1 MVDILSI
8 QQFFRGTDM
17 KRVLAI
23 LLAAVCLLSL
33 CACGNGNKKI
43 DISARDLTAA
53 ALQSTGLEG
62 ADLLM
67 DAGDGSFANRFY
79 YYYGIGTDQV
89 RDYAIAYSS
98 SSRPEEI
105 SVLVA
110 ADGVN
115 VKVLTDALDARRQMQ
130 RSSFELYSPESVEML
145 NNSIIFTEGDCAVLI
160 VAPDPEAVRDKMK
173 ELLGDADGTKTLAKE
188 FYAAREEANAP
199 VYDYSKPVP
208 DSEPKGDDWFGDA
221 AFIGDS
227 RMKGIMNFAKFEYAA
242 DFSHVG
248 LTVADVFTKPYIETA
263 SGTVTVSEALQGGT
277 YGKIYMMTGLNEL
290 GWYDTDKFIEYYG
303 DMVDHAKQTH
313 PEAQIYVI
321 GIMPVGAKAT
331 AEQAHLTNDRVQM
344 FNGLILGMCEA
355 KQVYFVDGFEAV
367 ASDGSLPDDAS
378 PDGVHMEPGYCK
390 MLTDYLLSHTVEA

>member
-1 MVDILSI
+1 
-8 QQFFRGTDM
+8 M
-17 KRVLAI
+17 KRVIAM

-33 CACGNGNKKI
+33 CACGSGNKKI
-43 DISARDLTAA
+43 DISAKDLTAA

-62 ADLLM
+62 TDLLM
-67 DAGDGSFANRFY
+67 AADDGSFANRFY
-79 YYYGIGTDQV
+79 YYYGIETDKV

-98 SSRPEEI
+98 ASRPEEI

-115 VKVLTDALDARRQMQ
+115 VKVLTDALDARRRMQ

-160 VAPDPEAVRDKMK
+160 VAPDPAAIRDKMQ
-173 ELLGDADGTKTLAKE
+173 ELLGDADGTKTLAGE
-188 FYAAREEANAP
+188 FYTAMEEASAP
-199 VYDYSKPVP
+199 VYVFSKPVP
-208 DSEPKGDDWFGDA
+208 ASAPKGEDWFRDA

-303 DMVDHAKQTH
+303 NLVDHAKQTH

-331 AEQAHLTNDRVQM
+331 AEQSHLTNDRVRM
-344 FNGLILGMCEA
+344 FNELILRMCEA

-367 ASDGSLPDDAS
+367 AADGSLPDDAS

>member
-1 MVDILSI
+1 
-8 QQFFRGTDM
+8 M
-17 KRVLAI
+17 KRAIAI

-33 CACGNGNKKI
+33 CACGGDGKKI
-43 DISARDLTAA
+43 DISAKDLTAA

-62 ADLLM
+62 TDLFAAAD
-67 DAGDGSFANRFY
+67 DESFANRFY
-79 YYYGIGTDQV
+79 YYYGIETDKV

-98 SSRPEEI
+98 ASRPEEI

-110 ADGVN
+110 ADGVD
-115 VKVLTDALDARRQMQ
+115 VKVLTDALDARRRMLV
-130 RSSFELYSPESVEML
+130 SSFELYSPESVEML
-145 NNSIIFTEGDCAVLI
+145 NNAIIFTEGDCAVLI
-160 VAPDPEAVRDKMK
+160 VAPDPASVRDKMQ
-173 ELLGDADGTKTLAKE
+173 ELLGDADGARTLAEE
-188 FYAAREEANAP
+188 FYAAQEASVP
-199 VYDYSKPVP
+199 EYDYSKPVP
-208 DSEPKGDDWFGDA
+208 ASEPKGEDWFRDA

-248 LTVADVFTKPYIETA
+248 LTVADVFTKPYIDTA

-303 DMVDHAKQTH
+303 DMVDLAKQTH

-367 ASDGSLPDDAS
+367 ASNGSLPDDAS

>member
-1 MVDILSI
+1 
-8 QQFFRGTDM
+8 M
-17 KRVLAI
+17 KRVIAI

-33 CACGNGNKKI
+33 CACGGDEKI
-43 DISARDLTAA
+43 NISAKDLTAA
-53 ALQSTGLEG
+53 ALQSAGLEG

-67 DAGDGSFANRFY
+67 ASDDESFANRFY

-98 SSRPEEI
+98 ASRAEEI

-110 ADGVN
+110 ADGVD
-115 VKVLTDALDARRQMQ
+115 VKVLSDALDARRRMQ

-145 NNSIIFTEGDCAVLI
+145 DNSIIFTEGDCAVLI
-160 VAPDPEAVRDKMK
+160 VAPEPGAVRDKMQ
-173 ELLGDADGTKTLAKE
+173 ELLGDADGTAALAGE
-188 FYAAREEANAP
+188 YYAAREAEAAVP
-199 VYDYSKPVP
+199 EYDYSKPVP
-208 DSEPKGDDWFGDA
+208 ASAPKGEDWFRDA

-248 LTVADVFTKPYIETA
+248 LTVADVFTKPYIETP
-263 SGTVTVSEALQGGT
+263 SGSVTVSEALQGGT
-277 YGKIYMMTGLNEL
+277 YGKIYIMTGLNEL

-303 DMVDHAKQTH
+303 DLVDHAKQTH

-355 KQVYFVDGFEAV
+355 KQVYFIDGFEAV
-367 ASDGSLPDDAS
+367 ASNGSLPDDAS

>member
-1 MVDILSI
+1 
-8 QQFFRGTDM
+8 M
-17 KRVLAI
+17 KRAIAI

-33 CACGNGNKKI
+33 CACGGDGKKI
-43 DISARDLTAA
+43 DISAKDLTAA

-62 ADLLM
+62 TDLFAAAD
-67 DAGDGSFANRFY
+67 DESFANRFY
-79 YYYGIGTDQV
+79 YYYGIETDKV

-98 SSRPEEI
+98 ASRPEEI

-110 ADGVN
+110 ADGVD
-115 VKVLTDALDARRQMQ
+115 VKVLTDALDARRRMLI
-130 RSSFELYSPESVEML
+130 SSFELYSPESVEML
-145 NNSIIFTEGDCAVLI
+145 NNAIIFTEGDCAVMI
-160 VAPDPEAVRDKMK
+160 VAPDPASVRDKMQ
-173 ELLGDADGTKTLAKE
+173 ELLGDADGTRTLAEE
-188 FYAAREEANAP
+188 FYAAQEASVP
-199 VYDYSKPVP
+199 EYDYSKPVP
-208 DSEPKGDDWFGDA
+208 ASEPKGEDWFSDA

-248 LTVADVFTKPYIETA
+248 LTVADVFTKSYIETA

-303 DMVDHAKQTH
+303 DMVDLAKQTH

-367 ASDGSLPDDAS
+367 ASNGSLPDDAS

>member
-1 MVDILSI
+1 
-8 QQFFRGTDM
+8 M
-17 KRVLAI
+17 KRAIAI

-33 CACGNGNKKI
+33 CACGGDGKKI
-43 DISARDLTAA
+43 DISAKDLTAA

-62 ADLLM
+62 TDLFAAAD
-67 DAGDGSFANRFY
+67 DESFANRFY
-79 YYYGIGTDQV
+79 YYYGIETDKV

-98 SSRPEEI
+98 ASRPEEI

-110 ADGVN
+110 ADGVD
-115 VKVLTDALDARRQMQ
+115 VKVLTDALDARRRMLV
-130 RSSFELYSPESVEML
+130 SSFELYSPESVEML
-145 NNSIIFTEGDCAVLI
+145 NNAIIFTEGDCAVMI
-160 VAPDPEAVRDKMK
+160 VAPDPASVRDKMQ
-173 ELLGDADGTKTLAKE
+173 ELLGDADGARTLAEE
-188 FYAAREEANAP
+188 FYAAQEASVPA
-199 VYDYSKPVP
+199 YDYSKPVP
-208 DSEPKGDDWFGDA
+208 ASEPKGEDWFGDA

-303 DMVDHAKQTH
+303 DMVDLAKQTH

-367 ASDGSLPDDAS
+367 ASNGTLPDDAS

>member
-1 MVDILSI
+1 
-8 QQFFRGTDM
+8 
-17 KRVLAI
+17 
-23 LLAAVCLLSL
+23 
-33 CACGNGNKKI
+33 
-43 DISARDLTAA
+43 
-53 ALQSTGLEG
+53 
-62 ADLLM
+62 
-67 DAGDGSFANRFY
+67 
-79 YYYGIGTDQV
+79 
-89 RDYAIAYSS
+89 
-98 SSRPEEI
+98 
-105 SVLVA
+105 
-110 ADGVN
+110 
-115 VKVLTDALDARRQMQ
+115 
-130 RSSFELYSPESVEML
+130 
-145 NNSIIFTEGDCAVLI
+145 
-160 VAPDPEAVRDKMK
+160 
-173 ELLGDADGTKTLAKE
+173 
-188 FYAAREEANAP
+188 
-199 VYDYSKPVP
+199 
-208 DSEPKGDDWFGDA
+208 
-221 AFIGDS
+221 
-227 RMKGIMNFAKFEYAA
+227 MKGIMNFAKFEYAA

-303 DMVDHAKQTH
+303 DMVDLAKQTH

-390 MLTDYLLSHTVEA
+390 MLTDYLLSHTVEACALKNRRQSVCGFCFCLFKSPEARSPRQ

>member
-1 MVDILSI
+1 
-8 QQFFRGTDM
+8 M
-17 KRVLAI
+17 KRAIAI

-33 CACGNGNKKI
+33 CACGGDGKKI
-43 DISARDLTAA
+43 DISAKDLTAA

-62 ADLLM
+62 TDLFAAAD
-67 DAGDGSFANRFY
+67 DESFANRFY
-79 YYYGIGTDQV
+79 YYYGIETDKV

-98 SSRPEEI
+98 ASRPEEI

-110 ADGVN
+110 ADGVDI
-115 VKVLTDALDARRQMQ
+115 KVLTDALDARRRMLV
-130 RSSFELYSPESVEML
+130 SSFELYSPESVEML
-145 NNSIIFTEGDCAVLI
+145 NNAIIFTEGDCAVMI
-160 VAPDPEAVRDKMK
+160 VAPDPASVRDKMQ
-173 ELLGDADGTKTLAKE
+173 ELLGDADGARTLAEE
-188 FYAAREEANAP
+188 FYAAQEASVP
-199 VYDYSKPVP
+199 EYDYSKPVP
-208 DSEPKGDDWFGDA
+208 ASEPKGEDWFRDA

-248 LTVADVFTKPYIETA
+248 LTVADVFTKPYIETE

-303 DMVDHAKQTH
+303 DMVDLAKQTH

-367 ASDGSLPDDAS
+367 ASNGTLPDDAS

>member
-1 MVDILSI
+1 
-8 QQFFRGTDM
+8 M
-17 KRVLAI
+17 KRAIAI

-33 CACGNGNKKI
+33 CACGGDGKKI
-43 DISARDLTAA
+43 DISAKDLTAA

-62 ADLLM
+62 TDRFAAAD
-67 DAGDGSFANRFY
+67 DESFANRFY
-79 YYYGIGTDQV
+79 YYYGIETDKV

-98 SSRPEEI
+98 ASRPEEI

-110 ADGVN
+110 ADGVD
-115 VKVLTDALDARRQMQ
+115 VKVLTDALDARRRMLV
-130 RSSFELYSPESVEML
+130 SSFELYSPESVEML
-145 NNSIIFTEGDCAVLI
+145 NNAIIFTEGDCAVLI
-160 VAPDPEAVRDKMK
+160 VAPDPASVRDKMQ
-173 ELLGDADGTKTLAKE
+173 ELLGDADGVRTLAEE
-188 FYAAREEANAP
+188 FYAAQEASVP
-199 VYDYSKPVP
+199 EYDYSKPVP
-208 DSEPKGDDWFGDA
+208 ASEPKGEDWFGDA

-248 LTVADVFTKPYIETA
+248 LTVADVFTKPYIDTA

-303 DMVDHAKQTH
+303 DMVDLAKQTH

-367 ASDGSLPDDAS
+367 ASNGTLPDDAS

>member
-1 MVDILSI
+1 
-8 QQFFRGTDM
+8 M
-17 KRVLAI
+17 KRAIAI

-33 CACGNGNKKI
+33 CACGGDGKKI
-43 DISARDLTAA
+43 DISAKDLTAA

-62 ADLLM
+62 TDLFAAAD
-67 DAGDGSFANRFY
+67 DESFANRFY
-79 YYYGIGTDQV
+79 YYYGIETDKV

-98 SSRPEEI
+98 ASRPEEI

-110 ADGVN
+110 ADGVD
-115 VKVLTDALDARRQMQ
+115 VKVLTDALDARRRMLV
-130 RSSFELYSPESVEML
+130 SSFELYSPESVEML
-145 NNSIIFTEGDCAVLI
+145 NNAIIFTEGDCAVMI
-160 VAPDPEAVRDKMK
+160 VAPDPASVRDKMQ
-173 ELLGDADGTKTLAKE
+173 ELLGDADGVRTLAEE
-188 FYAAREEANAP
+188 FYAAQEASVP
-199 VYDYSKPVP
+199 EYDYSKPVP
-208 DSEPKGDDWFGDA
+208 ASEPKGEDWFRDA

-303 DMVDHAKQTH
+303 DMVDLAKQTH

-367 ASDGSLPDDAS
+367 ASNGSLPDDAS

>member
-1 MVDILSI
+1 
-8 QQFFRGTDM
+8 M
-17 KRVLAI
+17 KRAIAI

-33 CACGNGNKKI
+33 CACGGDGKKI
-43 DISARDLTAA
+43 DISAKDLTAA

-62 ADLLM
+62 TDLFAAAD
-67 DAGDGSFANRFY
+67 DESFANRFY
-79 YYYGIGTDQV
+79 YYYGIETDKV

-98 SSRPEEI
+98 ASRPEEI

-110 ADGVN
+110 ADGVD
-115 VKVLTDALDARRQMQ
+115 VKVLTDALDARRRMLV
-130 RSSFELYSPESVEML
+130 SSFELYSPESVEML
-145 NNSIIFTEGDCAVLI
+145 NNAIIFTEGDCAVMI
-160 VAPDPEAVRDKMK
+160 VAPDPAAVRDKMQ
-173 ELLGDADGTKTLAKE
+173 ELLGDADGARTLAEE
-188 FYAAREEANAP
+188 FYAAQEASVP
-199 VYDYSKPVP
+199 EYDYSKPVP
-208 DSEPKGDDWFGDA
+208 ASEPKGEDWFRDA

-303 DMVDHAKQTH
+303 DMVDLAKQTH

-367 ASDGSLPDDAS
+367 ASNGTLPDDAS

>member
-1 MVDILSI
+1 
-8 QQFFRGTDM
+8 M
-17 KRVLAI
+17 KRVIAI

-33 CACGNGNKKI
+33 CACGGDDEKI
-43 DISARDLTAA
+43 NISAKDLAA
-53 ALQSTGLEG
+53 ATLQSTGLEG
-62 ADLLM
+62 TDLLM
-67 DAGDGSFANRFY
+67 ASDDESFANRFY

-98 SSRPEEI
+98 ASRAEEI

-110 ADGVN
+110 ADGVD
-115 VKVLTDALDARRQMQ
+115 VKILSDALDARRQMQ

-145 NNSIIFTEGDCAVLI
+145 DNSIIFTEGDCAVLI
-160 VAPDPEAVRDKMK
+160 VAPEPGAVRDKMQ
-173 ELLGDADGTKTLAKE
+173 ELLGDADGTAALAGE
-188 FYAAREEANAP
+188 YYAARQAEAATP
-199 VYDYSKPVP
+199 KYDYSKPVP
-208 DSEPKGDDWFGDA
+208 ASAPKDEDWFRDA

-248 LTVADVFTKPYIETA
+248 LTVADVFTKPYIETP
-263 SGTVTVSEALQGGT
+263 SGSVTVSEALQGGT

-303 DMVDHAKQTH
+303 NMVDHAKQTH

>member
-1 MVDILSI
+1 
-8 QQFFRGTDM
+8 M
-17 KRVLAI
+17 KRAIAI

-33 CACGNGNKKI
+33 CACGGDGKKI
-43 DISARDLTAA
+43 DISAKDLTAA

-62 ADLLM
+62 TDRFAAAD
-67 DAGDGSFANRFY
+67 DESFANRFY
-79 YYYGIGTDQV
+79 YYYGIETDKV

-98 SSRPEEI
+98 ASRPEEI

-110 ADGVN
+110 ADGVD
-115 VKVLTDALDARRQMQ
+115 VKVLTDALDARRRMLI
-130 RSSFELYSPESVEML
+130 SSFELYSPESVEML
-145 NNSIIFTEGDCAVLI
+145 NNAIIFTEGDCAVMI
-160 VAPDPEAVRDKMK
+160 VAPDPAAVRDKMQ
-173 ELLGDADGTKTLAKE
+173 ELLGDADGARTLAEE
-188 FYAAREEANAP
+188 FYAAQEASVP
-199 VYDYSKPVP
+199 EYDYSKPVP
-208 DSEPKGDDWFGDA
+208 ASEPKGEDWFRDA

-248 LTVADVFTKPYIETA
+248 LTVADVFTKSYIETA

-303 DMVDHAKQTH
+303 DMVDLAKQTH

-367 ASDGSLPDDAS
+367 ASNGTLPDDAS

>member
-1 MVDILSI
+1 
-8 QQFFRGTDM
+8 M
-17 KRVLAI
+17 KRAIAI

-33 CACGNGNKKI
+33 CACGGDGKKI
-43 DISARDLTAA
+43 DISAKDLTAA

-62 ADLLM
+62 TDLFVAS
-67 DAGDGSFANRFY
+67 DDESFANRFY
-79 YYYGIGTDQV
+79 YYYGIETDKV

-98 SSRPEEI
+98 ASRPEEI

-110 ADGVN
+110 ADGVD
-115 VKVLTDALDARRQMQ
+115 VKVLTDALDARRRMLV
-130 RSSFELYSPESVEML
+130 SSFELYSPESVEML
-145 NNSIIFTEGDCAVLI
+145 NNAIIFTEGDCAVMI
-160 VAPDPEAVRDKMK
+160 VAPDPASVRDKMQ
-173 ELLGDADGTKTLAKE
+173 ELLGDADGARTLAEE
-188 FYAAREEANAP
+188 FYAAQEASVPA
-199 VYDYSKPVP
+199 YDYSKPVP
-208 DSEPKGDDWFGDA
+208 ASEPKGEDWFSDA

-303 DMVDHAKQTH
+303 DMVDLAKQTH

-367 ASDGSLPDDAS
+367 AADGSLPDDAS

>member
-1 MVDILSI
+1 
-8 QQFFRGTDM
+8 M
-17 KRVLAI
+17 KRVIAI

-33 CACGNGNKKI
+33 CACGGDDEKI
-43 DISARDLTAA
+43 NISAKDLAA
-53 ALQSTGLEG
+53 ATLQSTGLEG
-62 ADLLM
+62 TDLFM
-67 DAGDGSFANRFY
+67 ASDDESFANRFY

-98 SSRPEEI
+98 ASRAEEI

-110 ADGVN
+110 ADGVD
-115 VKVLTDALDARRQMQ
+115 VKVLSDALDARRQMQ

-145 NNSIIFTEGDCAVLI
+145 DNSIIFTEGDCAVLI
-160 VAPDPEAVRDKMK
+160 VAPEPGAVRDKMQ
-173 ELLGDADGTKTLAKE
+173 ELLGDADGTAAIAGE
-188 FYAAREEANAP
+188 YYAARQAEAAAP
-199 VYDYSKPVP
+199 KYDYSKPVP
-208 DSEPKGDDWFGDA
+208 ASAPKDEDWFRDA

-248 LTVADVFTKPYIETA
+248 LTVADVFTKPYIETP
-263 SGTVTVSEALQGGT
+263 SGSVTVSEALQGGT

-303 DMVDHAKQTH
+303 DMVDLAKQTH

>member
-1 MVDILSI
+1 
-8 QQFFRGTDM
+8 M
-17 KRVLAI
+17 KRAIAI

-33 CACGNGNKKI
+33 CACGGDGKKI
-43 DISARDLTAA
+43 DISAKDLTAA

-62 ADLLM
+62 TDLFAAAD
-67 DAGDGSFANRFY
+67 DESFANRFY
-79 YYYGIGTDQV
+79 YYYGIETDKV

-98 SSRPEEI
+98 ASRPEEI

-110 ADGVN
+110 ADGVD
-115 VKVLTDALDARRQMQ
+115 VKVLTDALDARRRMLV
-130 RSSFELYSPESVEML
+130 SSFELYSPESVEML
-145 NNSIIFTEGDCAVLI
+145 NNAIIFTEGDCAVMI
-160 VAPDPEAVRDKMK
+160 VAPDPASVRDKMQ
-173 ELLGDADGTKTLAKE
+173 ELLGDADGARTLAEE
-188 FYAAREEANAP
+188 FYAAQEASVP
-199 VYDYSKPVP
+199 EYDYSKPVP
-208 DSEPKGDDWFGDA
+208 ASEPKGEDWFRDA

-248 LTVADVFTKPYIETA
+248 LTVADVFTKPYIETE

-303 DMVDHAKQTH
+303 DMVDLAKQTH

-367 ASDGSLPDDAS
+367 ASNGSLPDDAS

>member
-1 MVDILSI
+1 
-8 QQFFRGTDM
+8 M
-17 KRVLAI
+17 KRAIAI

-33 CACGNGNKKI
+33 CACGGDGKKI
-43 DISARDLTAA
+43 DISAKDLTAA

-62 ADLLM
+62 TDLFAAAD
-67 DAGDGSFANRFY
+67 DESFANRFY
-79 YYYGIGTDQV
+79 YYYGIETDKV

-98 SSRPEEI
+98 ASRPEEI

-110 ADGVN
+110 ADGVD
-115 VKVLTDALDARRQMQ
+115 VKVLTDALDARRRMLI
-130 RSSFELYSPESVEML
+130 SSFELYSPESVEML
-145 NNSIIFTEGDCAVLI
+145 NNAIIFTEGDCAVLI
-160 VAPDPEAVRDKMK
+160 VAPDPAAVRDKMQ
-173 ELLGDADGTKTLAKE
+173 ELLGDADGARTLAEE
-188 FYAAREEANAP
+188 FYAAQEASVP
-199 VYDYSKPVP
+199 EYDYSKPVP
-208 DSEPKGDDWFGDA
+208 ASEPKGEDWFRDA

-248 LTVADVFTKPYIETA
+248 LTVADVFTKPYIDTA

-303 DMVDHAKQTH
+303 DMVDLAKQTH

-367 ASDGSLPDDAS
+367 ASNGSLPDDAS

>member
-1 MVDILSI
+1 
-8 QQFFRGTDM
+8 M
-17 KRVLAI
+17 KRAIAI

-33 CACGNGNKKI
+33 CACGGDGKKI
-43 DISARDLTAA
+43 DISAKDLTAA

-62 ADLLM
+62 TDLFAAAD
-67 DAGDGSFANRFY
+67 DESFANRFY
-79 YYYGIGTDQV
+79 YYYGIETDKV

-98 SSRPEEI
+98 ASRPEEI

-110 ADGVN
+110 ADGVD
-115 VKVLTDALDARRQMQ
+115 VKVLTDALDARRRMLI
-130 RSSFELYSPESVEML
+130 SSFELYSPESVEML
-145 NNSIIFTEGDCAVLI
+145 NNAIIFTEGDCAVMI
-160 VAPDPEAVRDKMK
+160 VAPDPAAVRDKMQ
-173 ELLGDADGTKTLAKE
+173 ELLGDADGARTLAEE
-188 FYAAREEANAP
+188 FYAAQEASVP
-199 VYDYSKPVP
+199 EYDYSKPVP
-208 DSEPKGDDWFGDA
+208 ASEPKGEDWFRDA

-227 RMKGIMNFAKFEYAA
+227 RMKGIMNYAKFEYAA

-248 LTVADVFTKPYIETA
+248 LTVADVFTKSYIETA

-303 DMVDHAKQTH
+303 DMVDLAKQTH

-367 ASDGSLPDDAS
+367 ASNGSLPDDAS

>member
-1 MVDILSI
+1 
-8 QQFFRGTDM
+8 M
-17 KRVLAI
+17 KRAIAI

-33 CACGNGNKKI
+33 CACGGDGKKI
-43 DISARDLTAA
+43 DISAKDLTAA

-62 ADLLM
+62 TDLFVAS
-67 DAGDGSFANRFY
+67 DDESFANRFY
-79 YYYGIGTDQV
+79 YYYGIETDKV

-98 SSRPEEI
+98 ASRPEEI

-110 ADGVN
+110 ADGVD
-115 VKVLTDALDARRQMQ
+115 VEVLTDALDARCRMLI
-130 RSSFELYSPESVEML
+130 SSFELYSPESVEML
-145 NNSIIFTEGDCAVLI
+145 NNAIIFTEGDCAVLI
-160 VAPDPEAVRDKMK
+160 VAPDPASVRDKMQ
-173 ELLGDADGTKTLAKE
+173 ELLGDADGTGILAGE
-188 FYAAREEANAP
+188 FYAAQEASVP
-199 VYDYSKPVP
+199 EYDYSKPVP
-208 DSEPKGDDWFGDA
+208 ASEPKGEDWFGDA

-303 DMVDHAKQTH
+303 DMVDLAKQTH

-367 ASDGSLPDDAS
+367 ASNGSLPDDAS

>member
-1 MVDILSI
+1 
-8 QQFFRGTDM
+8 M
-17 KRVLAI
+17 KRAIAI

-33 CACGNGNKKI
+33 CACGGDGKKI
-43 DISARDLTAA
+43 DISAKDLTAA

-62 ADLLM
+62 TDLFVAS
-67 DAGDGSFANRFY
+67 DDESFANRFY
-79 YYYGIGTDQV
+79 YYYGIETDKV

-98 SSRPEEI
+98 ASRPEEI

-110 ADGVN
+110 ADGVD
-115 VKVLTDALDARRQMQ
+115 VKVLTDALDARRRMLV
-130 RSSFELYSPESVEML
+130 SSFELYSPESVEML
-145 NNSIIFTEGDCAVLI
+145 NNAIIFTEGDCAVMI
-160 VAPDPEAVRDKMK
+160 VAPDPASVRDKMQ
-173 ELLGDADGTKTLAKE
+173 ELLGDADGARTLAGE
-188 FYAAREEANAP
+188 FYAAQEASVPA
-199 VYDYSKPVP
+199 YDYSKPVP
-208 DSEPKGDDWFGDA
+208 ASEPKGEDWFSDA

-303 DMVDHAKQTH
+303 DMVDLAKQTH

-331 AEQAHLTNDRVQM
+331 AEQAHLKNDRVQM

-367 ASDGSLPDDAS
+367 AADGSLPDDAS

>member
-1 MVDILSI
+1 
-8 QQFFRGTDM
+8 M
-17 KRVLAI
+17 KRAIAI

-33 CACGNGNKKI
+33 CACGGDGKKI
-43 DISARDLTAA
+43 DISAKDLTAA

-62 ADLLM
+62 TDLFAAAD
-67 DAGDGSFANRFY
+67 DESFANRFY
-79 YYYGIGTDQV
+79 YYYGIETDKV

-98 SSRPEEI
+98 ASRPEEI

-110 ADGVN
+110 ADGVD
-115 VKVLTDALDARRQMQ
+115 VKVLTDALDARRRMLV
-130 RSSFELYSPESVEML
+130 SSFELYSPESVEML
-145 NNSIIFTEGDCAVLI
+145 NNAIIFTEGDCAVMI
-160 VAPDPEAVRDKMK
+160 VAPDPAAVRDKMQ
-173 ELLGDADGTKTLAKE
+173 ELLGDADGVRTLAEE
-188 FYAAREEANAP
+188 FYAAQEASVP
-199 VYDYSKPVP
+199 EYDYSKPVP
-208 DSEPKGDDWFGDA
+208 ASEPKGEDWFRDA

-263 SGTVTVSEALQGGT
+263 SGTVTISEALQGGT

-303 DMVDHAKQTH
+303 DMVDLAKQTH

-367 ASDGSLPDDAS
+367 ASNGTLPDDAS